1 MIDSLQQISNTPLL
15 FQCAVIFTFGLLVGS
30 FANVCI
36 YRLPQEQSVVFPGSH
51 CTSCQTPIRMI
62 DNIPILSFALLGG
75 KCRQC
80 KAGISWIYPFIELI
94 TAVLLTAG
102 FLQFG
107 WSWKFAIFFVLGPTL
122 VIITAID
129 IEHRII
135 PNIITLPGIL
145 FGLAGGIY
153 LEGVWPAV
161 IGLFCGSGLFLLIGE
176 IYYKLRGEIGMGMG
190 DIKYI
195 AGAGALLGW
204 QKTFLVIFLA
214 AFLGSIV
221 GLAGMLNQRLNGMS
235 QIPFGPFLAA
245 GTLVAFFWGDELVL
259 LYLQSVVPEG

>member
-1 MIDSLQQISNTPLL
+1 MIDSLLQLSNAPLP
-15 FQCAVIFTFGLLVGS
+15 FQGLVVFTFGLLVGS

-36 YRLPQEQSVVFPGSH
+36 YRMPQEKSVVFPGSH
-51 CTSCQTPIRMI
+51 CTSCQTPIRLF
-62 DNIPILSFALLGG
+62 DNIPILSYLILGG
-75 KCRQC
+75 KCRHC

-94 TAVLLTAG
+94 TALLLTAG
-102 FLQFG
+102 FFQFG
-107 WSWKFAIFFVLGPTL
+107 WSWKFAIFFILGPTL

-135 PNIITLPGIL
+135 PNLITLPGML

-153 LEGVWPAV
+153 LEGLWPSV
-161 IGLFCGSGLFLLIGE
+161 IGFISGAGLFLFIGE
-176 IYYKLRGEIGMGMG
+176 VYYRLRGEVGMGMG
-190 DIKYI
+190 DVKYI

-204 QKTFLVIFLA
+204 QKTFLVIFIA

-245 GTLVAFFWGDELVL
+245 GTLVAFFWGDELIF
-259 LYLQSVVPEG
+259 LYLRSMT

>member
-1 MIDSLQQISNTPLL
+1 MIDPLLQISNAPPA
-15 FQCAVIFTFGLLVGS
+15 FQAAVVFVFGLLVGS

-51 CTSCQTPIRMI
+51 CTSCESPIRMI
-62 DNIPILSFALLGG
+62 DNIPILSFAILGG
-75 KCRQC
+75 KCRNC
-80 KAGISWIYPFIELI
+80 KASISWIYPFIEFI
-94 TAVLLTAG
+94 TALLLTAG
-102 FLQFG
+102 FFRFG
-107 WSWKFAIFFVLGPTL
+107 WSWEFAIYFILAPAL
-122 VIITAID
+122 VIITVID
-129 IEHRII
+129 LEHRII
-135 PNIITLPGIL
+135 PNVITLPGIL

-153 LEGVWPAV
+153 LEGVWTSV

-176 IYYKLRGEIGMGMG
+176 IYYKLRGQIGMGMG
-190 DIKYI
+190 DVKYI

-221 GLAGMLNQRLNGMS
+221 GLAGMLNQRLGGMS

-245 GTLVAFFWGDELVL
+245 GTLVAFFWGDELIL
-259 LYLQSVVPEG
+259 LYLRSVI